1 METVEVTKN
10 EQKID
15 LYLQKTK
22 TFFRYVYNEY
32 IKFPLYILTHPLK
45 GFDEF
50 KREKRAK
57 MSVSIVFIIITIIL
71 QILRFEY
78 EGFLV
83 NDRNINDLNSLAE
96 IAYVIAPIV
105 LCALANWSITT
116 LFDGK
121 GTFKEIFMMIS
132 YSLFPLFVT
141 GFIGLI
147 LSNILTQ
154 EEIALYYLVTGIGK
168 FLTGFMIFFGLI
180 SIHEYGLAKTILTIV
195 ATAVA
200 LMVILFVLLLS
211 FDLFQRVY
219 GFIYTIYHEVSLRY
233 V

>member
-10 EQKID
+10 ERKID

-105 LCALANWSITT
+105 LCTLANWSITT

>member
-10 EQKID
+10 ERKID

-211 FDLFQRVY
+211 FDLFQKSIWFHLY
-219 GFIYTIYHEVSLRY
+219 YLS
-233 V
+233 

>member
-10 EQKID
+10 ERKID

-141 GFIGLI
+141 GFLGLI

>member
-10 EQKID
+10 ERKID